1 MKKNNNKLIIFAVAG
16 LFILTGTYNAV
27 VINAESHLDHK
38 DVKFLKRL
46 DEVYG
51 VVKEG
56 RSVAGFSSWQKLKM
70 NEAPKKIIINDSP
83 KVIAKEESS
92 APAPA
97 HAPVAAVQEELSLSL
112 IEVLNPAKWQ
122 KGLTAAQFNG
132 SLTTNN
138 GVIEELAVSLP
149 NGEGFSA
156 NFAEMSGNV
165 FEYELNGELY
175 SGMMYQVN
183 QNSYMVTLTTGPLE
197 GTRLRFSSESAV
209 DEQTKTQD
217 MLAENDVAVGTF
229 GQPAQIE
236 ELAQT
241 DKEIQQETMQAQTF
255 NLGQSNSL

>member
-38 DVKFLKRL
+38 EVKFLKRL

-56 RSVAGFSSWQKLKM
+56 REVAGFTSWQKLQAK
-70 NEAPKKIIINDSP
+70 EAPKKFIINDSP
-83 KVIAKEESS
+83 KSMAVSEET
-92 APAPA
+92 
-97 HAPVAAVQEELSLSL
+97 PVPTHVALAAVQEELTLTL
-112 IEVLNPAKWQ
+112 VEVLNPVKWQ
-122 KGLTAAQFNG
+122 QGLTAAQFNG

-138 GVIEELAVSLP
+138 GVIEDLAVSLP
-149 NGEGFSA
+149 GGEGFSA

-197 GTRLRFSSESAV
+197 GTRMRFSSEAPV
-209 DEQTKTQD
+209 DEQIKTHEV
-217 MLAENDVAVGTF
+217 LAESNVAVGSF
-229 GQPAQIE
+229 GDTSHLQ
-236 ELAQT
+236 ELVQN
-241 DKEIQQETMQAQTF
+241 DKEIQQEAMQAQTF
-255 NLGQSNSL
+255 NLDQSSSL